1 MPEEE
6 LNPIREEF
14 QIFLNKA
21 LNFKV
26 SKMSLLEKNIIKKE
40 SELKNEPGI
49 KM

>member
-1 MPEEE
+1 MPEEQ

-26 SKMSLLEKNIIKKE
+26 SKMSLLEKKYYQERITAKE
-40 SELKNEPGI
+40 
-49 KM
+49 